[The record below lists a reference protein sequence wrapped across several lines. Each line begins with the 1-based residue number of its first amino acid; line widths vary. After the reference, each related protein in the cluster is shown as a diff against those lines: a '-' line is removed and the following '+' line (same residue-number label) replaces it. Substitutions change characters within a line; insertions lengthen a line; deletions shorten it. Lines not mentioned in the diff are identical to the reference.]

1 MSWNDEYNLNIL
13 EMKFQQGNMERYQS
27 LQLQII
33 LDLFVENIYNNGIQ
47 DIFVSEVAQ
56 NELNSEDK
64 DKCEGILNNEV
75 C

>member
-1 MSWNDEYNLNIL
+1 
-13 EMKFQQGNMERYQS
+13 MERYQS

-33 LDLFVENIYNNGIQ
+33 LDLFIENIYNNGIQ